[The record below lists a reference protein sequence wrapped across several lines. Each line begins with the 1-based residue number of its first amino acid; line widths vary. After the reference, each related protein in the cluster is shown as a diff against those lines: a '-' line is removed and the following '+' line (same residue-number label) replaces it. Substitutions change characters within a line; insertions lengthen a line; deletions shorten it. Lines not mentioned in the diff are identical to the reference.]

1 MKRNAILR
9 IILFSFLAVVLV
21 GVLISGIALK
31 KYQMPGVVIRK
42 SFEAPLVNEYEF
54 DAREIDRLKIDWA
67 AGKIVIVPVEGKN
80 ISVTEELL
88 GGNKTMVLKKDG
100 STLYVEYCEDGISL
114 TFGSNNNLK
123 KNLYV
128 SVPQGWD
135 CKELEIDAAS
145 ATVQVENLTI
155 EEVESS
161 TASGTHTF
169 TNCHVEKLKMETVSG
184 NLDFNGSL
192 DKLDFNGVSA
202 QANLVLSNQ
211 PKSIQLESVSGD
223 LNLTLPEGC
232 GFTVDKD
239 TVSGRVSSEL
249 ETTEKDGKIVHGDGS
264 CQIEVEGVS
273 SSVQIRKG
281 Q

>member
-1 MKRNAILR
+1 MKRNAVFRL
-9 IILFSFLAVVLV
+9 ILFSILAVILV
-21 GVLISGIALK
+21 GALISGIALK
-31 KYQMPGVVIRK
+31 SYQMPSVVIRK
-42 SFEAPLVNEYEF
+42 SFEAPLVNENEF

-88 GGNKTMVLKKDG
+88 GTDKTMVLKKDG
-100 STLYVEYCEDGISL
+100 STLYVQYCEGAIGLS
-114 TFGSNNNLK
+114 FGSGSSLK

-128 SVPQGWD
+128 CVPQDWD

-155 EEVESS
+155 EELASS

-169 TNCHVEKLKMETVSG
+169 TNCQVEKLKMETVSG

-202 QANLVLSNQ
+202 QANLVLINQ

-223 LNLTLPEGC
+223 LNLTLPEDC
-232 GFTVDKD
+232 GFTLDKD
-239 TVSGRVSSEL
+239 SLSGRVSSEL

-264 CQIEVEGVS
+264 CKIEVEGVS
-273 SSVQIRKG
+273 SSVHIRKG

>member
-1 MKRNAILR
+1 MKRNAVFRL
-9 IILFSFLAVVLV
+9 ILFSILAVILV
-21 GVLISGIALK
+21 GALISGIALK
-31 KYQMPGVVIRK
+31 SYQMPGVVIRK
-42 SFEAPLVNEYEF
+42 SFEAPLENEYEF

-88 GGNKTMVLKKDG
+88 GTDKTMVLKKDG
-100 STLYVEYCEDGISL
+100 STLYVQYCEGAIGLS
-114 TFGSNNNLK
+114 FGSGSSLK

-128 SVPQGWD
+128 CVPQDWD

-145 ATVQVENLTI
+145 AIVQVENLTI
-155 EEVESS
+155 EELASS

-169 TNCHVEKLKMETVSG
+169 TNCQVEKLKMETVSG

-202 QANLVLSNQ
+202 QANLVLINQ

-223 LNLTLPEGC
+223 LNLTLPEDC
-232 GFTVDKD
+232 GFTLDKD
-239 TVSGRVSSEL
+239 SLSGRVSSEL

-264 CQIEVEGVS
+264 CKIEVEGVS
-273 SSVQIRKG
+273 SSVHIRKG
-281 Q
+281 R

>member
-1 MKRNAILR
+1 MKRNAVFRL
-9 IILFSFLAVVLV
+9 ILFSILAVILV
-21 GVLISGIALK
+21 GALISGIALK
-31 KYQMPGVVIRK
+31 SYQMPGVVIRK

-88 GGNKTMVLKKDG
+88 GTDKTMVLKKDG
-100 STLYVEYCEDGISL
+100 STLYVQYCEGAIGLS
-114 TFGSNNNLK
+114 FGSGSSLK

-128 SVPQGWD
+128 CVPQDWD

-155 EEVESS
+155 EELASS

-169 TNCHVEKLKMETVSG
+169 MNCQVEKLKMETVSG

-223 LNLTLPEGC
+223 LNLTLPEYC
-232 GFTVDKD
+232 GFTLDKD
-239 TVSGRVSSEL
+239 SLSGRVSSEL

-264 CQIEVEGVS
+264 CEIEVEGVS
-273 SSVQIRKG
+273 SSVHIRKG

>member
-1 MKRNAILR
+1 MKRNAVFRL
-9 IILFSFLAVVLV
+9 ILFSILAVILV
-21 GVLISGIALK
+21 GALISGIALK
-31 KYQMPGVVIRK
+31 SYQMPGVVIRK
-42 SFEAPLVNEYEF
+42 SFESPLVNEYEF

-80 ISVTEELL
+80 ISVTEEVL
-88 GGNKTMVLKKDG
+88 GTDKTMVLKKDG
-100 STLYVEYCEDGISL
+100 SMLYVQYCEGAIGLS
-114 TFGSNNNLK
+114 FGSGSSLK

-128 SVPQGWD
+128 CVPQDWD

-155 EEVESS
+155 EELASS

-169 TNCHVEKLKMETVSG
+169 TNCQVEKLKMETVSG
-184 NLDFNGSL
+184 NLDFTGSL

-223 LNLTLPEGC
+223 LNLTLPEDC
-232 GFTVDKD
+232 GFTLDKD
-239 TVSGRVSSEL
+239 SLSGRVSSEL

-264 CQIEVEGVS
+264 CEIEVEGVS
-273 SSVQIRKG
+273 SSVHIRKG